1 MSKWTMVLAS
11 VLVLI
16 LTLTTMGCS
25 QSNTVEG
32 VVDHKVLSG
41 VKDSTQYMIVFN
53 APDDD
58 GTPVNDVRDDTF
70 QGLFPLH
77 GELVV
82 TEDLENQMGAVYSD
96 FVYQVSVEKSPDYT
110 FGYPT
115 TREIF
120 NRMSLGA
127 TVKFQ
132 VSDSSGIP
140 RIVKIID

>member
-1 MSKWTMVLAS
+1 MSKWAMALAS

-58 GTPVNDVRDDTF
+58 GTPVNDVGDDTF

-96 FVYQVSVEKSPDYT
+96 FVYQVSVDKSPDDT
-110 FGYPT
+110 FGYLT
-115 TREIF
+115 TRETF